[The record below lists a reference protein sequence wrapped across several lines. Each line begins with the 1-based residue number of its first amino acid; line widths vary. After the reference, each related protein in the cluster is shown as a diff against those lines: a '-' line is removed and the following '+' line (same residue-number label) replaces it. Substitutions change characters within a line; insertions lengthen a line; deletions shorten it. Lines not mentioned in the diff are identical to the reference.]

1 MTQRKIVKLGGS
13 VWDAL
18 HPDFFNEWRAWLD
31 EGNELVLIH
40 GGGPALSAYCKE
52 QQVEPVFQDGRRV
65 TTAEVLKGAERV
77 LAGEMQTEIVAALGR
92 HQIQAV
98 GLSGV
103 DGQTL
108 MGRQLVALGAVG
120 EVEHVDTD
128 LFELLLAGRYVPVVT
143 SLLQGGEYT
152 LNCNGDDCA
161 IAIAIAL
168 QADCFE
174 MITDVPGIRID
185 GTFCEKLTREDIQT
199 AIASGQIYGG
209 MIPKTEALLAA
220 LAGGI
225 DLAVIRDGK
234 QPAHPGTTLQE
245 VHHAFTTTD
254 IRTTTY

>member
-1 MTQRKIVKLGGS
+1 MTQRKVVKLGGS
-13 VWDAL
+13 VWDTL
-18 HPDFFNEWRAWLD
+18 HPDYFNEWRTWLD
-31 EGNELVLIH
+31 AGHELVLIH
-40 GGGPALSAYCKE
+40 GGGPALSAYCE
-52 QQVEPVFQDGRRV
+52 HQQIEPVFQDGRRV
-65 TTAEVLKGAERV
+65 TTADVLIGAERV

-108 MGRQLVALGAVG
+108 TGKQLVELGAVG
-120 EVEHVDTD
+120 EVDQVETN
-128 LFELLLAGRYVPVVT
+128 LFELLLASRYVPVVT
-143 SLLQGGEYT
+143 SLLQGPEGT

-161 IAIAIAL
+161 IAVAVAL
-168 QADCFE
+168 QADRFE

-185 GTFCEKLTREDIQT
+185 GTVRQTLTREDIET

-209 MIPKTEALLAA
+209 MIPKTEALLGA
-220 LAGGI
+220 LTGGI
-225 DLAVIRDGK
+225 EVAVIRDGK

>member
-1 MTQRKIVKLGGS
+1 MRQRKVVKLGGS
-13 VWDAL
+13 VWDTL
-18 HPDFFNEWRAWLD
+18 HPDYFNEWRTWIEA
-31 EGNELVLIH
+31 GHELVLIH
-40 GGGPALSAYCKE
+40 GGGPALSAYCE
-52 QQVEPVFQDGRRV
+52 QQHIEPVFQDGRRV
-65 TTAEVLKGAERV
+65 TTADVLTGAERV

-108 MGRQLVALGAVG
+108 TGTQVVELGAVG
-120 EVEHVDTD
+120 EVDRVETD
-128 LFELLLAGRYVPVVT
+128 LYELLLASRYVPVVT
-143 SLLQGGEYT
+143 SLLQGPEGT

-161 IAIAIAL
+161 IAVAVAL
-168 QADCFE
+168 QADRFE

-185 GTFCEKLTREDIQT
+185 GTFRQTLTREDVET

-209 MIPKTEALLAA
+209 MIPKTEALLGA
-220 LAGGI
+220 LTGGI
-225 DLAVIRDGK
+225 EVAVIRDGK
-234 QPAHPGTTLQE
+234 QPDHPGTTLQE

>member
-1 MTQRKIVKLGGS
+1 MRQRKVVKLGGS
-13 VWDAL
+13 VWDTL
-18 HPDFFNEWRAWLD
+18 HPDYFNEWRTWIEA
-31 EGNELVLIH
+31 GHELVLIH
-40 GGGPALSAYCKE
+40 GGGPALSAYCE
-52 QQVEPVFQDGRRV
+52 QQHIEPVFQDGRRV
-65 TTAEVLKGAERV
+65 TTADVLTGAERV

-108 MGRQLVALGAVG
+108 TGTQVVELGAVG
-120 EVEHVDTD
+120 EVDRVETD
-128 LFELLLAGRYVPVVT
+128 LYELLLASRYVPVVT
-143 SLLQGGEYT
+143 SLLQGPEGT

-161 IAIAIAL
+161 IAVAVAL
-168 QADCFE
+168 QADRFE

-185 GTFCEKLTREDIQT
+185 GTFRQTLTREDVET

-209 MIPKTEALLAA
+209 MIPKTEALLGA
-220 LAGGI
+220 LTGGI
-225 DLAVIRDGK
+225 EVAVIRDGK